1 MSNYR
6 RLISYIYAYEGGVK
20 GKNIGFAK
28 LEVRNDQ
35 CKLSVNV
42 KKVYVGSNNM
52 GVYLLSGKKELFLG
66 NIFIRNGAGEFRAI
80 VQSSNVENTGTT
92 IDECYGLTVHEVGN
106 AWQAYTTIWE
116 DAVARAAEIDLADV
130 TSEKQMEKN
139 MNRENIREIA
149 NATPSREMSAVAEI
163 EREIEQEVEQN
174 TGEAA
179 ILGQQKQPVSETAKT
194 EEVGLTSAE
203 TKAEEA
209 GLVPEAA
216 KTEEAGLASEAA
228 KTEEAGLAP
237 EEAGREMSGQEQPVL
252 WKQEEKQDLEPA
264 CEAASE
270 NTIVLEGIESIPYGC
285 EPLQDPAFMTDH
297 SLAGQ
302 TEENPVSEAVIE
314 EVSGDDG
321 AEANSEKNSR
331 QADNRMTADNS
342 ARTTG
347 SGSQQPAFA
356 NGFLNRL
363 ANLAAERYRYR
374 PIMEEMNRVGS
385 GSKGELAEEKP
396 VTGENGK
403 KNSEQTK
410 ESRSPA
416 LAMAMETS
424 QELQPQITS
433 QQQPSIPIGDPNDL
447 MQLELEEKEE
457 SSHEQLWENL
467 KKIHTKMPA
476 FDYEHGCEILT
487 IKPQDIGLLPRE
499 TWIYGNNSFLLHG
512 YYNYRYLIL
521 VKLFNPEG
529 KPRYL
534 LGIPG
539 HYYSNEKYMA
549 SMFGF
554 PNFVLAKQQ
563 PAEDGRFGFWYTDI
577 HLGD

>member
-130 TSEKQMEKN
+130 TSEKQIEKN
-139 MNRENIREIA
+139 MSRENIREVA
-149 NATPSREMSAVAEI
+149 EMAPSRELSAVAEI
-163 EREIEQEVEQN
+163 EREIEREAKQN
-174 TGEAA
+174 TGERIA
-179 ILGQQKQPVSETAKT
+179 LGQQVNEA
-194 EEVGLTSAE
+194 AE
-203 TKAEEA
+203 REEA
-209 GLVPEAA
+209 RQIH
-216 KTEEAGLASEAA
+216 EE
-228 KTEEAGLAP
+228 T
-237 EEAGREMSGQEQPVL
+237 GREPSGQPVL
-252 WKQEEKQDLEPA
+252 WKQEEKQDVGSA
-264 CEAASE
+264 CASSPE
-270 NTIVLEGIESIPYGC
+270 NPIVLEGVESIPYGC
-285 EPLQDPAFMTDH
+285 EPLQDPAFLTNN
-297 SLAGQ
+297 SLEVQ
-302 TEENPVSEAVIE
+302 TERSSVLEAVLE
-314 EVSGDDG
+314 EVDEGGGAEGKIENAAETRSGAVANTNSMASMDTVADLKVE
-321 AEANSEKNSR
+321 AEANSEKKSR
-331 QADNRMTADNS
+331 QVDNRMSADNS
-342 ARTTG
+342 AKTTG
-347 SGSQQPAFA
+347 TGSQQSVFA

-385 GSKGELAEEKP
+385 GSKGEAAEEKS
-396 VTGENGK
+396 VAEENP
-403 KNSEQTK
+403 SEQAK
-410 ESRSPA
+410 ESRTPA
-416 LAMAMETS
+416 LAMAVETS

-433 QQQPSIPIGDPNDL
+433 QQQPSIPIGDPDDL
-447 MQLELEEKEE
+447 KKLELEEKEE

-563 PAEDGRFGFWYTDI
+563 PSEDGRFGFWYTDI

>member
-149 NATPSREMSAVAEI
+149 NAAPSREMSAVAEI
-163 EREIEQEVEQN
+163 EQEIEREAKQN
-174 TGEAA
+174 TGERIA
-179 ILGQQKQPVSETAKT
+179 LGQQVNEA
-194 EEVGLTSAE
+194 AE
-203 TKAEEA
+203 REEA
-209 GLVPEAA
+209 RQIY
-216 KTEEAGLASEAA
+216 EE
-228 KTEEAGLAP
+228 T
-237 EEAGREMSGQEQPVL
+237 GREPSGQPVL
-252 WKQEEKQDLEPA
+252 WKQEEKQDVGSA
-264 CEAASE
+264 CASSPE
-270 NTIVLEGIESIPYGC
+270 NPIVLEGVESIPYGC
-285 EPLQDPAFMTDH
+285 EPLQDPAFLTNN
-297 SLAGQ
+297 SLEVQ
-302 TEENPVSEAVIE
+302 TERSSVLEAVLE
-314 EVSGDDG
+314 EVDEGGGAEGKIENAAETRSGAVANTNSMASMDTVADLKVE

-331 QADNRMTADNS
+331 QADNRMSADNS
-342 ARTTG
+342 AKTTG
-347 SGSQQPAFA
+347 PGSQQSVFA

-385 GSKGELAEEKP
+385 GSKGEAAEEKP
-396 VTGENGK
+396 VAEENP
-403 KNSEQTK
+403 SEQAK
-410 ESRSPA
+410 ESRTPA
-416 LAMAMETS
+416 LAMAVETS

-433 QQQPSIPIGDPNDL
+433 QQHPSIPIGDPDDL
-447 MQLELEEKEE
+447 KKLELEEKEE

-563 PAEDGRFGFWYTDI
+563 PSEDGRFGFWYTDI